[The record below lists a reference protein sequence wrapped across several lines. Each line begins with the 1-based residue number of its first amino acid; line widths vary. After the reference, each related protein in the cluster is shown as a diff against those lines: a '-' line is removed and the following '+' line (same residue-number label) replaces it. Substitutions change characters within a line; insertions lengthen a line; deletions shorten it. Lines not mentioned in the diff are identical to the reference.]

1 VGKVTFGYKSV
12 KVISFKRKS
21 RVRHRQRDTDNETW
35 SKKPMCSPEPGN
47 RPPTGPTAVA
57 DPMSRDTDL
66 LRGALFIVA
75 SELMFASMG
84 ATVKAAAL
92 SGMPNEMLVFLRN
105 LVGMLLIFPLLLHRG
120 GPANLRT
127 RVPHLH
133 LLRATMGVAAMYC
146 FFYALTHLALADG
159 MLLKMTA
166 PIFMPIIA
174 WLWLNERATPLAM
187 VAVALGFLGVALVLR
202 PGGEFNWAALVG
214 LAGGAFSA
222 VAKVTVRRLSRTEP
236 TARIVFYFAL
246 LGTFVSALPLA
257 WGWQA
262 PTPAQWPM
270 VIAIGLLGT
279 LGQIL
284 LTQGYAAA
292 TPARV
297 GPFTYFSVVFGA
309 AYGYLFWD
317 ERLEWYFVA
326 GALLIAFAGMLALHG
341 KRGTVAIDETLEP
354 RRASPSA

>member
-1 VGKVTFGYKSV
+1 
-12 KVISFKRKS
+12 
-21 RVRHRQRDTDNETW
+21 
-35 SKKPMCSPEPGN
+35 M
-47 RPPTGPTAVA
+47 
-57 DPMSRDTDL
+57 
-66 LRGALFIVA
+66 LRGAAFIVA

-92 SGMPNEMLVFLRN
+92 SGMPNELLVFLRN
-105 LVGMLLIFPLLLHRG
+105 LVGLLLIFPLLLHRG

-146 FFYALTHLALADG
+146 FFYALSHLALADG

-174 WLWLNERATPLAM
+174 WLWLDERATPLAM
-187 VAVALGFLGVALVLR
+187 VAVPLGFLGVALVLR
-202 PGGEFNWAALVG
+202 PGADFNWVALIG
-214 LAGGAFSA
+214 LAGGALAA

-236 TARIVFYFAL
+236 TTRIVFYFAV
-246 LGTFVSALPLA
+246 LGTLVSALPVTWA
-257 WGWQA
+257 WQV
-262 PTPAQWPM
+262 PTLEQWTM
-270 VIAIGLLGT
+270 VIGIGLLGT

-309 AYGYLFWD
+309 TYGYLFWG
-317 ERLEWYFVA
+317 ERLDWHFVA
-326 GALLIAFAGMLALHG
+326 GALLIALAGMMALHG
-341 KRGTVAIDETLEP
+341 RRGTVAIDETLEP
-354 RRASPSA
+354 RRVTPSS

>member
-1 VGKVTFGYKSV
+1 MT
-12 KVISFKRKS
+12 
-21 RVRHRQRDTDNETW
+21 RD
-35 SKKPMCSPEPGN
+35 G
-47 RPPTGPTAVA
+47 
-57 DPMSRDTDL
+57 DL
-66 LRGALFIVA
+66 LRGAAFIVA

-92 SGMPNEMLVFLRN
+92 SGMSNELLVFLRN
-105 LVGMLLIFPLLLHRG
+105 FVGMLLIFPLLLHRG
-120 GPANLRT
+120 GLANLRS
-127 RVPHLH
+127 RVPQLH
-133 LLRATMGVAAMYC
+133 LLRAAMGVAAMYC

-174 WLWLNERATPLAM
+174 WLWLNERATPLAI
-187 VAVALGFLGVALVLR
+187 VAVPLGFFGVVLVLR
-202 PGGEFNWAALVG
+202 PGGEFNWVALVG
-214 LAGGAFSA
+214 LAGGALAA

-236 TARIVFYFAL
+236 TTRIVFYFAV
-246 LGTFVSALPLA
+246 LGTLVSALPLA

-262 PTPAQWPM
+262 PMPKQWAM

-284 LTQGYAAA
+284 LTQGYATA

-309 AYGYLFWD
+309 TYGYLFWD
-317 ERLEWYFVA
+317 ERLDWYFVS
-326 GALLIAFAGMLALHG
+326 GALLIAFAGMLALHDR
-341 KRGTVAIDETLEP
+341 RGTVAIDETLEP
-354 RRASPSA
+354 RRATPSA